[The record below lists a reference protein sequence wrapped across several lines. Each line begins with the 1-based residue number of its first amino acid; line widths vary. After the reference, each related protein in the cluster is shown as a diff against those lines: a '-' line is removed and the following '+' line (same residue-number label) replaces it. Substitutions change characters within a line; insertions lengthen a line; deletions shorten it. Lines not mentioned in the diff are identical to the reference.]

1 MKLLSK
7 SSPQR
12 WVSAVA
18 LTSKHL
24 LRLSKGSYASKIEH
38 KNVALAGDLPVET
51 VGNSTSSRFIDN
63 LEHIETGDGSS
74 IFSGLALREVG
85 EGGGGGG

>member
-1 MKLLSK
+1 
-7 SSPQR
+7 
-12 WVSAVA
+12 
-18 LTSKHL
+18 
-24 LRLSKGSYASKIEH
+24 LSKGSYASKIEH
-38 KNVALAGDLPVET
+38 KNVALDGDLPVQT
-51 VGNSTSSRFIDN
+51 VGNSSNSSRFIDN